1 MEEVSLAAHAQFFLG
16 PVPITDGILAAFFI
30 TLLCAVLIP
39 LLMRGS
45 GIIPTRFQAAME
57 AFIEF
62 MMKNFT
68 NAFGNEARARAFAP
82 ILLTLMVF
90 IAIANQFSI
99 IPLVNQLV
107 LGEEHHKL
115 LRLPTTD
122 LSATLALAIMV
133 MVIAHGIAFAIS
145 PIRHI
150 GDFVK
155 IKHFFHAKTASDWM
169 TAVIELVLGPMEL
182 IGEVAKVFSISCRLF
197 GNIFAGE
204 VMVAIITSLSAY
216 TQFFV
221 TWPVNLLGFL
231 VGFVQA
237 FVFTLLSTMFIANT
251 IRPYL
256 DLRDA
261 RLGRKTE
268 GSAEIVS
275 AHP

>member
-30 TLLCAVLIP
+30 TLACAIFLP

-68 NAFGNEARARAFAP
+68 NAFGSEARARAFAP
-82 ILLTLMVF
+82 LLLTLMIF

-107 LGEEHHKL
+107 LGEHKL

-122 LSATLALAIMV
+122 LSATLALAVLV

-145 PIRHI
+145 PIGHI

-261 RLGRKTE
+261 RLGRKAE
-268 GSAEIVS
+268 GSTVPV
-275 AHP
+275 HP